1 ATTTLKNAAIREFE
15 PRLRNPH
22 VQISDEKNAIDRT
35 LRLEISATCLID
47 NDIHELKFN
56 SEVEPVN
63 LGMKLSR
70 AK

>member
-1 ATTTLKNAAIREFE
+1 MSRFQTR
-15 PRLRNPH
+15 
-22 VQISDEKNAIDRT
+22 KNAIDRV
-35 LRLEISATCLID
+35 LRLQINATCLID
-47 NDIHELKFN
+47 NSIHEVRFN

>member
-1 ATTTLKNAAIREFE
+1 
-15 PRLRNPH
+15 NPH